1 MKIFPTVVAAV
12 AILTYTPMHA
22 RKNEVYPHRNE
33 IYHKGWTDFNKNGVK
48 DVYED
53 PEADTESRIQ
63 DLLSQMTIEEK
74 SCQLATYYGYRK
86 ALADSVPTL
95 AWKDMILKDGIANI
109 DEHLNREVKDA
120 GKLAE
125 SLAEV
130 QRFFVEHTR
139 LGIPV
144 DFTNEGIR
152 GLTAS
157 GATSFP
163 SMNGLGCTWDTELAY
178 LQGRVEGKE
187 ARMMGYT
194 NVYAPILDVTRDQRW
209 GRWDG
214 SIAEDPFLV
223 AEIGVAMA
231 KGIQDERV
239 VSSPKHFVGYGDCKG
254 ARQWDARTDPHITPS
269 EMFYIHEYPFRRV
282 FKDAG
287 ALGVMC
293 SYADYN
299 GDVFAGSRK
308 YLRDI
313 LRGDMGFR
321 GYVVS
326 DSYAIGRLSDVHRVA
341 TDHKDACRMALQAGL
356 NVRTDF
362 TSPDEYIMNVREL
375 VKEGAVDMAT
385 IDSLVADV
393 LRVKFWLGLFDNP
406 YTGDPDNASDCVSS
420 REHMNIAL
428 RASRECIVLLKNDSS
443 LLPLGN
449 KYKRIAVVGPN
460 ADSRN
465 YISTHYGP
473 GDYKGYVSLLD
484 GLRRIYSDDP
494 SVSVEYAQGIDLV
507 SKGWPANE
515 LIPDTLSADEQ
526 TMISEA
532 VELARKS
539 DVVVLAVGDGIQ
551 TSGESRTR
559 TSLDLPGHQQALV
572 DAIVSVGK
580 PVVMVLIWGRPAT
593 INYADRYCQAIL
605 AAGFPG
611 AQAGTALAE
620 AIRGDYNPG
629 GKLNGT
635 WPRSVGQ
642 LPMNVPTKPNANY
655 ETDGYSVGNTGLLYC
670 FGHGLS
676 YTSFSYDNLEIDNPE
691 SDGNVTVAM
700 TITNTGNMGGDE
712 VVQMYVCD
720 VVSSTT
726 TYEKNLRGF
735 RRVHLNP
742 GESRRIQFTLSPEDL
757 VLLNTRGE
765 KVVEEG
771 EFRVMIGSSYNDIRL
786 SNSFWIGENSQ
797 GYSLPS
803 IGKVKMMDD
812 PNLD

>member
-1 MKIFPTVVAAV
+1 MKTRMIAAV
-12 AILTYTPMHA
+12 ALALAVLPSQAIKKQSL
-22 RKNEVYPHRNE
+22 PHKKE
-33 IYHKGWTDFNKNGVK
+33 IYHKGWIDFNKNGVM
-48 DVYED
+48 DVYEN
-53 PEADTESRIQ
+53 PAADTDARILN
-63 DLLSQMTIEEK
+63 LLSQMTLEEK
-74 SCQLATYYGYRK
+74 SCQLATYYGYKK
-86 ALADSVPTL
+86 ALADSVPTA
-95 AWKDMILKDGIANI
+95 AWKEMVLKDGIANI

-120 GKLAE
+120 ARLAE

-178 LQGRVEGKE
+178 LQGRVEGRE
-187 ARMMGYT
+187 ARALGYT
-194 NVYAPILDVTRDQRW
+194 NVYAPILDVARDQRW

-214 SIAEDPFLV
+214 SIAEEPFLV

-239 VSSPKHFVGYGDCKG
+239 VSTPKHFVGYGDCKG

-282 FKDAG
+282 FGEAN

-293 SYADYN
+293 SYADYD

-308 YLRDI
+308 YLRNL
-313 LRGDMGFR
+313 LRDEMGFK

-326 DSYAIGRLSDVHRVA
+326 DSYAIGRLSDVHHVA
-341 TDHKDACRMALQAGL
+341 ADHKDACRMALQAGL

-362 TSPDEYIMNVREL
+362 TAPDEYIGNIRKL
-375 VKEGAVDMAT
+375 VEEGAIETAT
-385 IDSLVADV
+385 VDSLVADV

-406 YTGDPDNASDCVSS
+406 YTGDKETAGDMVGSP
-420 REHMNIAL
+420 EHMDVAL

-460 ADSRN
+460 ATGSQ
-465 YISTHYGP
+465 YVSTHYGP
-473 GDYKGYVSLLD
+473 SDYKGYVSLLQ
-484 GLRRIYSDDP
+484 GLTDAYGSDTT
-494 SVSVEYAQGIDLV
+494 VSVEYARGIDLV

-515 LIPDTLSADEQ
+515 LIPDTLTAAEQ
-526 TMISEA
+526 AMIDEA
-532 VELARKS
+532 VSLARRS
-539 DVVVLAVGDGIQ
+539 DVVVLAVGDGVY

-572 DAIVSVGK
+572 EAMVATGK
-580 PVVMVLIWGRPAT
+580 PVVMVLIWGRPAS
-593 INYADRYCQAIL
+593 INYADRYCGAVL
-605 AAGFPG
+605 AAGYPG

-620 AIRGDYNPG
+620 AIKGDYNPG

-655 ETDGYSVGNTGLLYC
+655 EPDGYSVSNTGLLYC

-676 YTSFSYDNLEIDNPE
+676 YTKFGYDNLVIENPRA
-691 SDGNVTVAM
+691 DGNVTVSCRV
-700 TITNTGNMGGDE
+700 TNTGDVAGDE
-712 VVQMYVCD
+712 VVQMYLRD

-735 RRVHLNP
+735 RRISLVP
-742 GESRRIQFTLSPEDL
+742 GETRTVSFDISPDDI
-757 VLLNTRGE
+757 VLINAAGE
-765 KVVEEG
+765 KVVEPG
-771 EFRVMIGSSYNDIRL
+771 EFKVMIGSSYDDIRL
-786 SNSFWIGENSQ
+786 SDSFWVGSEGARLSTAE
-797 GYSLPS
+797 GV
-803 IGKVKMMDD
+803 KAKMMNDVD
-812 PNLD
+812 ID